1 MSTSATLDLVVVD
14 SRALTPAIRQVT
26 LSARDGS
33 ALPGWTAG
41 AHVRVMLPT
50 GGDRSY
56 SLIES
61 GLDPAAMAAPTSYR
75 LGVRREEAGQ
85 GGSLHMHGLAVG
97 DAVAILPPANHFALA
112 EGDRPVV
119 LVAGGIGVTPLISMA
134 ASLRRQGRAFRFV
147 YAARDRAQFA
157 FLDEIE
163 RLAGPALTLHA
174 DDEAGGPFALAELM
188 ASLHDSEPLQLCGPT
203 PMIETGIATAKAL
216 GWADGRLRF
225 EIFAAPAPVAG
236 DQPFEVVLNGSGKSF
251 TIPADRSILDVL
263 IEAGEDPI
271 HDCKRGDCGI
281 CQVGVIEGVPDHRDV
296 ILSDAEKAAGK
307 LMQICVSRSK
317 SPRLVLDL

>member
-1 MSTSATLDLVVVD
+1 MSTSAALDLTVTD
-14 SRALTPAIRQVT
+14 SRALTHAIRQIT
-26 LSARDGS
+26 LAAPDGS
-33 ALPGWTAG
+33 PLPGWTAG
-41 AHVRVMLPT
+41 AHIRVVLPG

-61 GLDPAAMAAPTSYR
+61 GLDTTAMAAPTAYR
-75 LGVRREEAGQ
+75 LGVRREEVGQ
-85 GGSLHMHGLAVG
+85 GGSLHMHRLKPG
-97 DAVAILPPANHFALA
+97 DTVAAMPPANHFELA
-112 EGDRPVV
+112 GGDRPVA

-134 ASLRRQGRAFRFV
+134 ATLRRQGRAFRFI
-147 YAARDRAQFA
+147 YAARERAQFA

-163 RLAGPALTLHA
+163 RLAGPDLTLHA
-174 DDEAGGPFALAELM
+174 DDEAGGPFALAGLM
-188 ASLHDSEPLQLCGPT
+188 ASLTQGESLHLCGPT
-203 PMIETGIATAKAL
+203 PMIEAGIATAKAL
-216 GWADGRLRF
+216 GWAEGRLHF
-225 EIFAAPAPVAG
+225 EIFAAPVPVAG

-263 IEAGEDPI
+263 IEAGEDPM

-296 ILSDAEKAAGK
+296 ILSDAEKAAGR

-317 SPRLVLDL
+317 TPRLVLDL